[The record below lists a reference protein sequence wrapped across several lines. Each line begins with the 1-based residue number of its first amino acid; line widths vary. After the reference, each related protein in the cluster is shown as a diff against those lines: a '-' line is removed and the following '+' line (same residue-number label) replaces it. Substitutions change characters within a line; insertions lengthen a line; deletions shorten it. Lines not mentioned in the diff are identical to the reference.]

1 MVLQL
6 KTAPFAILGAFVTL
20 IVASIIPALRGA
32 DMEQNGAGPFTK
44 VSTTAPFLGALCFTG
59 TCFRVLVVAYG
70 IAHMRMVCCWNDYA
84 MPWKCTVYLDAVNF
98 PFPAF
103 SFPDYNDSLHLTPT
117 LLLQQAEVINGR
129 VAMVAFALLVSAT
142 PPSSACTA
150 PMHTSTC
157 CAALTGIL
165 K

>member
-1 MVLQL
+1 VVLQL

-84 MPWKCTVYLDAVNF
+84 MPWKCTVYLDAVS
-98 PFPAF
+98 F
-103 SFPDYNDSLHLTPT
+103 SLPC
-117 LLLQQAEVINGR
+117 LLL
-129 VAMVAFALLVSAT
+129 
-142 PPSSACTA
+142 P
-150 PMHTSTC
+150 
-157 CAALTGIL
+157 
-165 K
+165 